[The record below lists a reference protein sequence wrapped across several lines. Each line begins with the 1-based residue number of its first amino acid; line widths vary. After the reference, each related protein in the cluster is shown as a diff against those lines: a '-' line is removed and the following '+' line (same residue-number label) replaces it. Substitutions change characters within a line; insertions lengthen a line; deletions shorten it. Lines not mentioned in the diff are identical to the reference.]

1 MLGTG
6 EMTEEILV
14 EEEEEGEA
22 TEETDVIREAAEVL
36 DVVTEEGVEEELDV
50 MAEGVVAVVAAVP
63 VEDDQTKLM

>member
-50 MAEGVVAVVAAVP
+50 MAEGVVAVP